1 MRRAIYMLHTAFW
14 GTLFLIGM
22 CALLIVSLV
31 VRVVG
36 R

>member
-1 MRRAIYMLHTAFW
+1 MRRAIYTLHTAPW

-22 CALLIVSLV
+22 CVLLIVSLV